1 MQLNRPQLADQCAPR
16 DRLRIRVTVPSANG
30 LPSNGTCNLP
40 PIVLRN
46 GRNIFGE
53 EECHGS
59 LAVCRIR
66 SQRRRCLSFCF
77 FYFISLLRS
86 SRSADL
92 RRLETLARRA
102 LYRAAALF
110 GLTLLIV
117 GFNPELIPK
126 LTRIFSGRAQ
136 VGLARRGEIKV
147 WVDTKSR
154 FYYCSGTK
162 AYGKLEPG
170 T

>member
-1 MQLNRPQLADQCAPR
+1 MDPWLFAVYVA
-16 DRLRIRVTVPSANG
+16 SAVG
-30 LPSNGTCNLP
+30 
-40 PIVLRN
+40 
-46 GRNIFGE
+46 
-53 EECHGS
+53 
-59 LAVCRIR
+59 AV
-66 SQRRRCLSFCF
+66 SFCF

-162 AYGKLEPG
+162 AYDTDSTLWSECGGFPSPEIG
-170 T
+170 R